1 MLIWMLFYF
10 YSYKGLLLL
19 SQNNMYSPVDE
30 LVTSGISEQK
40 ALAFGAL
47 GRVFE
52 GFFLGLKKTNLKED
66 KKAHSLQCQN
76 ICML

>member
-1 MLIWMLFYF
+1 
-10 YSYKGLLLL
+10 
-19 SQNNMYSPVDE
+19 MYSPVDE